1 MNEQLCRARIA
12 QNAQTREPTLD
23 LSSLKIT
30 TLPETIGELT
40 HLEHL
45 DLSRNRLQQLPPE
58 LAKLTKLRTLD
69 LNYNDEIE
77 GLEPWIGQLSSLE
90 ELHIRELSVTEL
102 PANLA
107 RLQQLHTLDLSYT
120 ELNEL
125 PRWLGELPSLQ
136 TLNISGLNIGEIP
149 EWFASL
155 PIKHLVYYPS
165 GIPNEH
171 LIGTLTTLEALDLW
185 SNHDALN
192 VYPEWLQQM
201 GHLRRLNFYSKIL
214 VPAWLMELPQL
225 THFESYGDFREISQV
240 WHNWKSLEHLTCG
253 DVAATTLPPN
263 LKTLEITISGS
274 AVPESIR
281 QLHQLEELKLFGE
294 GFRALP
300 GWVLELPNLHTL
312 NLVSTGIDHILPPAR
327 PNYSLRKLHMNTLYC
342 SRQHRLDGL
351 RSLHRL
357 EELRLSNHRLGTLP
371 AWLHELQQLRELSI
385 DDCALTDLD
394 PRLGQLQQLEEL
406 YLHGNDI
413 PIASLERI
421 LPTLTK
427 LKHLS
432 FGLSS
437 DEPFPASIRELSQ
450 LRSLYLR
457 IGPNHVIPEWLNQ
470 LTKLE
475 SIMLGYNLEP
485 VQIPWI
491 EGWLALPKL
500 REIDIHIKPELF
512 DPELLQR
519 FEQRGVQV
527 DLG

>member
-12 QNAQTREPTLD
+12 HNAQTREPTLD

-30 TLPETIGELT
+30 MLPETIGELT

-45 DLSRNRLQQLPPE
+45 DLSMNRLQQLPPE
-58 LAKLTKLRTLD
+58 LAKLTKLRRLD
-69 LNYNDEIE
+69 LSYNDEIE
-77 GLEPWIGQLSSLE
+77 VLEPWIGQLSNLE
-90 ELHIRELSVTEL
+90 ELHIGELSVTQL
-102 PANLA
+102 PAELA
-107 RLQQLHTLDLSYT
+107 LLQQLHTLDLSST
-120 ELNEL
+120 ELSEI
-125 PRWLGELPSLQ
+125 PRWVGNLPKLRV
-136 TLNISGLNIGEIP
+136 LNISGLTITEIP
-149 EWFASL
+149 AWFTGL
-155 PIKHLVYYPS
+155 ELKHLTYALQN
-165 GIPNEH
+165 IPNEH

-185 SNHDALN
+185 TNYDELI
-192 VYPEWLQQM
+192 VYPEWFRQLAD
-201 GHLRRLNFYSKIL
+201 LRRLNFHSNMP
-214 VPAWLMELPQL
+214 VPTWLMELPQL
-225 THFESYGDFREISQV
+225 AYLESHGDFREISQV
-240 WHNWKSLEHLTCG
+240 WHTWESLEKLKCR
-253 DVAATTLPPN
+253 DVDAPTLPPN
-263 LKTLEITISGS
+263 LKTLELVITEST
-274 AVPESIR
+274 VPESIR
-281 QLHQLEELKLFGE
+281 QLHQLEELHLFGE
-294 GFRALP
+294 GFRELP
-300 GWVLELPNLHTL
+300 GWVLELPHLHTL
-312 NLVSTGIDHILPPAR
+312 NLVSTGIDHILPPAQ

-342 SRQHRLDGL
+342 SREHRLDGI

-357 EELRLSNHRLGTLP
+357 EELRLSNHRLGELP

-485 VQIPWI
+485 AQIPWI
-491 EGWLALPKL
+491 EGWLELPKL

-519 FEQRGVQV
+519 FAQYGVKV